1 MTDLTKSEKEL
12 LLLLLQQ
19 ELDFD
24 VKDEYPASFISK
36 ILVIM
41 EKLKTNEND

>member
-1 MTDLTKSEKEL
+1 MTNLTKSEKEL

-41 EKLKTNEND
+41 EKLKTTDND